1 LARFQGKVVV
11 VTGAA
16 QGQGA
21 AQASRFRDEGATVVS
36 ADVAKPTESAPG
48 ITSLPLDVSDFA
60 SWEVLVGELVR
71 RFGRL
76 DVLVNNAG
84 ISRGTDVR
92 GTSIE
97 DWNAV
102 LSVDLTGAFLG
113 MKACTPLMRDS
124 GGGAI
129 INTGSAIA
137 FAGFYRASYAAAKWG
152 LRGLSKSAALEF
164 APWGITVN
172 AIHPGLVDSPMATE
186 SPLYQAILG
195 NVPVGRA
202 TSTDEIANLVLFLAS
217 DEARTMTGGDYL
229 VDGGIVAAGA
239 MNHVARTMGLWDPEP
254 VVQP

>member
-1 LARFQGKVVV
+1 VVGRFEGKVVV

-21 AQASRFRDEGATVVS
+21 AQARRFQAEGADVVS
-36 ADVAKPTESAPG
+36 ADVATPSDPPAG
-48 ITSLPLDVSDFA
+48 ITQLRLDVTDPS
-60 SWEVLVGELVR
+60 SWQQLVDEVRGR
-71 RFGRL
+71 YGRL

-92 GTSIE
+92 GTSLE

-113 MKACTPLMRDS
+113 MKLCTPLMRDG

-129 INTGSAIA
+129 VNTGSAIA
-137 FAGFYRASYAAAKWG
+137 FAGFYRAPYSAAKWG
-152 LRGLSKSAALEF
+152 LRGLTKSAALEF

-172 AIHPGLVDSPMATE
+172 AIHPGLVESPMATE
-186 SPLYQAILG
+186 SPLYHAIRDT
-195 NVPVGRA
+195 VPVARS

-239 MNHVARTMGLWDPEP
+239 MNHVARTMNLWDPA
-254 VVQP
+254 

>member
-1 LARFQGKVVV
+1 VIV
-11 VTGAA
+11 
-16 QGQGA
+16 
-21 AQASRFRDEGATVVS
+21 
-36 ADVAKPTESAPG
+36 ADVAPFGEGDDGMMHAR
-48 ITSLPLDVSDFA
+48 LDVTDLD
-60 SWEVLVGELVR
+60 SWNELVAMIER
-71 RFGRL
+71 TFGRL

-129 INTGSAIA
+129 VNTGSAIA
-137 FAGFYRASYAAAKWG
+137 FAGFYRAPYAAAKWG
-152 LRGLSKSAALEF
+152 LRGLTKSAALEF

-172 AIHPGLVDSPMATE
+172 AIHPGLVDSPMASE
-186 SPLYQAILG
+186 SPLYEAIRST
-195 NVPVGRA
+195 VPVGRA
-202 TSTDEIANLVLFLAS
+202 TTTDEIANLVLFLAS
-217 DEARTMTGGDYL
+217 ADARTLTGGDYL

-239 MNHVARTMGLWDPEP
+239 MNHVARTMGLWDPSTTP
-254 VVQP
+254 

>member
-1 LARFQGKVVV
+1 VTRFEGKVVV

-21 AQASRFRDEGATVVS
+21 VQARRFAAEGATVVA
-36 ADVAKPTESAPG
+36 ADVSEPAEHVDGVAHAR
-48 ITSLPLDVSDFA
+48 LDVTDMS
-60 SWEVLVGELVR
+60 SWGALVDDLSAQH
-71 RFGRL
+71 GRL

-92 GTSIE
+92 GTSID

-129 INTGSAIA
+129 VNTGSAIA
-137 FAGFYRASYAAAKWG
+137 FAGFYRAPYAAAKWG

-172 AIHPGLVDSPMATE
+172 AIHPGLVDSPMASE
-186 SPLYQAILG
+186 SPLYNAIKST
-195 NVPVGRA
+195 VPVGRA
-202 TSTDEIANLVLFLAS
+202 TDTDEIANLVLFLAS
-217 DEARTMTGGDYL
+217 AEARTMTGGDYL

-239 MNHVARTMGLWDPEP
+239 MNHVARTMNLWDA
-254 VVQP
+254 

>member
-1 LARFQGKVVV
+1 LARFEGKVVV

-21 AQASRFRDEGATVVS
+21 AQASRFRDEGATVVA
-36 ADVAKPTESAPG
+36 ADVASPPDAVPG
-48 ITSLPLDVSDFA
+48 IVNVHLDVTEFA
-60 SWEVLVGELVR
+60 SWESLIAELVG

-92 GTSIE
+92 GTSID

-137 FAGFYRASYAAAKWG
+137 FAGFYRAPYAAAKWG

-172 AIHPGLVDSPMATE
+172 AIHPGLVDSPMSTE
-186 SPLYQAILG
+186 SPLYAAIRD
-195 NVPVGRA
+195 NVPIGRA
-202 TSTDEIANLVLFLAS
+202 TSIDEIASLVLFLAS
-217 DEARTMTGGDYL
+217 AEARTMTGGDYL

-239 MNHVARTMGLWDPEP
+239 MNHVARTMGLWDLEP
-254 VVQP
+254 AVKL

>member
-1 LARFQGKVVV
+1 MARFEGKVVV

-21 AQASRFRDEGATVVS
+21 AQATRFRDEGATVVS
-36 ADVAKPTESAPG
+36 ADVATAADGAPG
-48 ITSLPLDVSDFA
+48 MTQLKLDVTDLA
-60 SWEVLVGELVR
+60 SWESLVGELTS

-92 GTSIE
+92 GTSLE

-129 INTGSAIA
+129 VNTGSAIA
-137 FAGFYRASYAAAKWG
+137 FAGFYRASYSAAKWG
-152 LRGLSKSAALEF
+152 LRGLTKSAALEF

-172 AIHPGLVDSPMATE
+172 AIHPGLVESPMATE
-186 SPLYQAILG
+186 SPLYNAILG
-195 NVPVGRA
+195 TVPVGRS
-202 TSTDEIANLVLFLAS
+202 TSTDEIASLVLFLAS
-217 DEARTMTGGDYL
+217 AEARTMTGGDYL

-254 VVQP
+254 PEQR

>member
-1 LARFQGKVVV
+1 MGRFEGKVVV

-21 AQASRFRDEGATVVS
+21 AQASRFRDEGATVISGDVGTP
-36 ADVAKPTESAPG
+36 ADPAPG
-48 ITSLPLDVSDFA
+48 ITYERLDVTDPASWQALVADVSD
-60 SWEVLVGELVR
+60 

-92 GTSIE
+92 GTSLD

-113 MKACTPLMRDS
+113 MKVCTPLMRDS

-129 INTGSAIA
+129 VNTGSAIA
-137 FAGFYRASYAAAKWG
+137 FAGFYRAPYAAAKWG

-172 AIHPGLVDSPMATE
+172 AIHPGLVESPMATE
-186 SPLYQAILG
+186 SPLYNAILDT
-195 NVPVGRA
+195 VPVGRS

-229 VDGGIVAAGA
+229 VDGGITAAGA
-239 MNHVARTMGLWDPEP
+239 MNHVARTMGLWDPDEGARA
-254 VVQP
+254 

>member
-1 LARFQGKVVV
+1 VGRFEGKVVV

-21 AQASRFRDEGATVVS
+21 AQAQRFRDEGAAVVS
-36 ADVAKPTESAPG
+36 GDVIDAANPVSG
-48 ITSLPLDVSDFA
+48 ITYQRLDVTDPS
-60 SWEVLVGELVR
+60 SWQHLVDDLRG

-92 GTSIE
+92 GTSLE

-113 MKACTPLMRDS
+113 MKLSTPLMRDS
-124 GGGAI
+124 GGGTI

-137 FAGFYRASYAAAKWG
+137 FAGFYRAPYAAAKWG

-172 AIHPGLVDSPMATE
+172 AIHPGLVESPMATE
-186 SPLYQAILG
+186 SPLYHAIRDT
-195 NVPVGRA
+195 VPVGRS

-217 DEARTMTGGDYL
+217 DEARSMTGGDYL

-239 MNHVARTMGLWDPEP
+239 MNHVARTMHLWDPAPEP
-254 VVQP
+254 A